1 MRKKNYYWVFALNK
15 YCILNKF
22 SIPNTLSWRF
32 LRWTLWDS
40 TERRTNRSRCGDVH
54 FQNGRPSCDRQQIL
68 QELLALTTSWWE
80 PPVEWQ
86 SNRIEIVVST
96 ESRLDVFRLV
106 AIISR
111 SQDQQLRIGSTTLS
125 NGQLCSLNST
135 KLRNKMQLIVIATE

>member
-1 MRKKNYYWVFALNK
+1 MRKKNYYWLFALNK
-15 YCILNKF
+15 YCILNTF

-86 SNRIEIVVST
+86 SNRIEIAVST
-96 ESRLDVFRLV
+96 ESRLNVFRLV

-125 NGQLCSLNST
+125 TRQLCSLNST
-135 KLRNKMQLIVIATE
+135 KLRNKMHLIVIATE